1 MNFCKLLGFQ
11 EVRRMRK
18 GNKSKQL
25 TNESEQIKKDIAN
38 LKEAEANNQPKSI
51 FEAHRLIHSIVDI
64 KNVFKSIS
72 DTIHTLTG
80 FDNFIIYLISDDEKH
95 FYPVYTFEPIKNKED
110 LTVVYGEGLV
120 GLCLKNKEI
129 ILSNT
134 GDTLSRINRVPVV
147 KDFRSQ
153 IAVPLLAEKGIG
165 ALHLLKYAENGYH
178 QDDLSVLQPLSELIS
193 SALTNVIW
201 CSQTEIVNQELQ
213 KKIEERSRKT
223 EILLD
228 AKKIL
233 QSETGWEKGM
243 TTIVQ
248 SMIALGFERCG
259 IALVNPLRKTLEYQ
273 VGMGAELPPEGT
285 SVLLSD
291 SQYFGVQCV
300 REKRTIHVKEY
311 NPEEGKQ
318 ITSESNSFVW
328 VPIIFQGEAF
338 AALTADNITTKRVV
352 AAEDVKNLE
361 ILAGICAAFIDRTRI
376 LIEPIPEK
384 TLETELDHW
393 LHPLEGYIII
403 EKKSTKAFE
412 IFVDLV
418 THGIPGFVVSREH
431 PEKIRRRYK
440 LVGTPILWL
449 SRSKVEN
456 AITPNDLP
464 KLNHIIRNFTEK
476 SAESIILLDGLEYL
490 ITQIN
495 FDIVVKFLQELKDLV
510 VLNNS
515 RLIIPLHRVAL
526 TDREY
531 SVLEKEFTILK
542 SERDILD
549 FDSVTLPTFKKSK

>member
-1 MNFCKLLGFQ
+1 
-11 EVRRMRK
+11 MRN

-25 TNESEQIKKDIAN
+25 TNESAQIKKNIAN
-38 LKEAEANNQPKSI
+38 LKEAEANNHSKSI

-72 DTIHTLTG
+72 DTIHTLIG

-129 ILSNT
+129 ILSNS
-134 GDTLSRINRVPVV
+134 GDTLSRINKVPVV

-165 ALHLLKYAENGYH
+165 ALHLLKYAENGY
-178 QDDLSVLQPLSELIS
+178 QKDDLSVLQPLSELIS

-201 CSQTEIVNQELQ
+201 CSQTKIVNQELQ

-273 VGMGAELPPEGT
+273 IGMGAELPPEGM

-318 ITSESNSFVW
+318 ITSESNSFVC

-352 AAEDVKNLE
+352 TSEDVRDLE

-384 TLETELDHW
+384 TLETEPDHW

-412 IFVDLV
+412 IFIDLV

-431 PEKIRRRYK
+431 PEKIRRKYK
-440 LVGTPILWL
+440 LVRTPILWL

-495 FDIVVKFLQELKDLV
+495 FDIVVKLLQELKDLV

-531 SVLEKEFTILK
+531 SILEKEFTILK